1 MLPLRDINPTEKRPI
16 VTISIIIACTIVFLN
31 EISLSPESLKNLFY
45 AYGFVPSRF
54 FSAETSLV
62 DKLVM
67 VFASMFLHGGFLHI
81 AGNMLYLWIFGNNVE
96 DRLGHIPFL
105 FFYLLSGFAG
115 ALFQG
120 IFNATSTTPMIGA
133 SGAIAGVL
141 GAYLVLFPNARILT
155 MVIFYFITF
164 TELPAFLVISVWF
177 VIQFFNSLGS
187 LAGINTGVAYLA
199 HVGGFLAGII
209 LIFVFPKKKQRKV
222 YYPDDYLYY

>member
-31 EISLSPESLKNLFY
+31 EISLPPESLKNLFY
-45 AYGFVPSRF
+45 TYGFVPSRF
-54 FSAETSLV
+54 FSAEASLV

-209 LIFVFPKKKQRKV
+209 LIFVFPKKKKRKV